1 MNEALLQNLHIIIGV
16 ISGAIGITY
25 AIWRAMRWFHN
36 LDRQIRDMRVQI
48 RDMRVGLHTISS
60 LIYAL
65 YSTFLRLY
73 HRAKGGESL
82 SVNDVVSEVISS
94 LGETG
99 IRVVREIIEDY
110 LQLSLRESESL
121 DPDGEARKRE
131 LLRKFQEG
139 RITYEEAVELQALL
153 EEQRKRHEAVGNIVA
168 AFLALII
175 LLSLIAFLAY
185 LVKVKEKVPQRPIR
199 DID

>member
-1 MNEALLQNLHIIIGV
+1 LNEALLQNLHIIIGV
-16 ISGAIGITY
+16 ISGAIGIIY
-25 AIWRAMRWFHN
+25 AIWRAIRWFQN
-36 LDRQIRDMRVQI
+36 LDRQIRDMRV
-48 RDMRVGLHTISS
+48 GLHMISS

-73 HRAKGGESL
+73 NRAKGGESL

-99 IRVVREIIEDY
+99 IRVVREVIEDY
-110 LQLSLRESESL
+110 LHLSLRESESL

-139 RITYEEAVELQALL
+139 RITYDEAVELQALL

-185 LVKVKEKVPQRPIR
+185 LVKVKRESTTTAY
-199 DID
+199 